1 MVYET
6 FKLSLKDEQQSLSQ
20 KYFLTLKNQMLPPSE
35 DDKEATIFAKWEP
48 HPKDSMFVG
57 LGHQQAMGSQ

>member
-1 MVYET
+1 
-6 FKLSLKDEQQSLSQ
+6 
-20 KYFLTLKNQMLPPSE
+20 MLPPSE

-57 LGHQQAMGSQ
+57 LGDQQAMGSQ